1 MENTVVSDTIGQNY
15 DKVKSLYNTYTS
27 HVNIKKTN
35 KKETTYLDQLF
46 IYVFNWKIVFL
57 VLLLVALCLLVV
69 LRKIYEN
76 IKELSFYDTYGLE
89 VISFSLYIIAINLF
103 FAVFLEYYDLV
114 HWQWQWTW
122 AQKMNVLQ
130 NAYLEISFYLHGLRI
145 YLREVSVLWCICTTS
160 GGNTMPI
167 LMESAMLVTP
177 QVKLFLVGDQTYRL
191 FKEGMIFNLY
201 ELVRTLDMGQA
212 ISNSTWNL
220 FCEKLF

>member
-1 MENTVVSDTIGQNY
+1 MIFLGIQRKILCYSSFPLEWNDAKIIMEETIDISSY
-15 DKVKSLYNTYTS
+15 SYEEILTFVKSLDKTGGYYTMDS
-27 HVNIKKTN
+27 ITGW
-35 KKETTYLDQLF
+35 ELRS
-46 IYVFNWKIVFL
+46 
-57 VLLLVALCLLVV
+57 VLSS
-69 LRKIYEN
+69 
-76 IKELSFYDTYGLE
+76 LSKS
-89 VISFSLYIIAINLF
+89 I
-103 FAVFLEYYDLV
+103 FAVFLQYYDLV

-160 GGNTMPI
+160 GGNSMPI